1 MNKYWRLLWL
11 FLRHRARPRLGIWDT
26 ARTPFRVLPT
36 DLDLLRHMNNGT
48 YLTLMDLGRM
58 DLMLRSGVWKIVSD
72 QGWYPV
78 VAGQTIS
85 YRRSLDPGQRFDL
98 YTRFLGFEGRWA
110 YLEQTFC
117 VGERVHAQA
126 VVRARFLRRA
136 GGSVDTTELAALIDP
151 IPDGRRVPAWALAW
165 NEATKPAETF
175 DRSGAR

>member
-85 YRRSLDPGQRFDL
+85 YRRSLDPGRVAIEHP
-98 YTRFLGFEGRWA
+98 RHRGN
-110 YLEQTFC
+110 
-117 VGERVHAQA
+117 VHAQCS
-126 VVRARFLRRA
+126 RHGLQ
-136 GGSVDTTELAALIDP
+136 G
-151 IPDGRRVPAWALAW
+151 
-165 NEATKPAETF
+165 
-175 DRSGAR
+175 SGARLIRHV